1 MWQRPLNK
9 TEAYVWAV
17 DYERAPAYWFPR
29 NCPRVL
35 TWASALTT
43 SADRELLLG
52 TAWRVHAI
60 EYRWL
65 ASMQSTVLYAYRF
78 AASDFTPFGS
88 SEPHAQVATTTARPL
103 GKPEQVGSLLEAHE
117 SAGIELRV
125 VPNLWPYW
133 KRVIAS
139 TVGYSGVRLR
149 NAQPDPER

>member
-88 SEPHAQVATTTARPL
+88 PEPHAQVATTTARPWENRSRL
-103 GKPEQVGSLLEAHE
+103 DRSSKRTSQRASNSASYPTCGRTGSE
-117 SAGIELRV
+117 
-125 VPNLWPYW
+125 
-133 KRVIAS
+133 
-139 TVGYSGVRLR
+139 
-149 NAQPDPER
+149 